1 MTLYEKDE
9 SLEKN
14 KISGEDKPSMK
25 KAEEFLHLFKKG
37 VEFTE
42 SLLKENEK
50 LRYMIVRLEE
60 ENKALKR
67 RLAEEKR
74 GDELLMKIKE
84 LEREKEEILERFKEV
99 EAENRDF
106 AAKYVEI
113 QEENNAL
120 ANLYVASYQ
129 LHSTLD
135 FKEVLQI
142 IMEIIINLIG
152 AEVFAIFL
160 LDEKTGLLSA
170 VASEGVERDALPSV
184 PLGKGVIGKAVR
196 RGENYF
202 ANQINVSEPLELMNP
217 IVVVPLRIKERI
229 IGAIVI
235 YKLLRQKESF
245 TNVDYELFS
254 LLAGQA
260 ATAIFGSKL
269 YTESERK
276 LSTIQS
282 FINLLSK

>member
-1 MTLYEKDE
+1 MIHNEDDILEKDRTTGD
-9 SLEKN
+9 EKTVT
-14 KISGEDKPSMK
+14 KR
-25 KAEEFLHLFKKG
+25 AEELLQIFKKG
-37 VEFTE
+37 AEFTE

-50 LRYMIVRLEE
+50 LRYKIVRLEE
-60 ENKALKR
+60 ENKILKR
-67 RLAEEKR
+67 RLTEGGR
-74 GDELLMKIKE
+74 GEELLRKIRE

-135 FKEVLQI
+135 FREVLQI

-152 AEVFAIFL
+152 AEIFAIFL
-160 LDEKTGLLSA
+160 LDEKTGMLTA
-170 VASEGVERDALPSV
+170 VASEGVERDELPSI

-202 ANQINVSEPLELMNP
+202 AKNIIVSEPLELMNP

-229 IGAIVI
+229 IGAIVV
-235 YKLLRQKESF
+235 YKLLKQKESF

-276 LSTIQS
+276 LSTIQG
-282 FINLLSK
+282 FINLLTK